1 MTQLGN
7 VKIFIQKITKISKK
21 TITKK
26 YKLLTYLQGGV
37 FRLMH
42 SLTIEVN

>member
-7 VKIFIQKITKISKK
+7 VKILSRKSRKYQKT